1 MSFCRALLRNGLF
14 GVLLAYVLAAQA
26 MLAGPLLAAPVS
38 AAHELCQTGKTAPA
52 DDLPHHGGTCCLAAQ
67 PFQPIGFGPAP
78 ERVALAMREAV
89 PALYAAAL
97 MPWAEG
103 QGPEHPAARGPP
115 SPLV

>member
-38 AAHELCQTGKTAPA
+38 AAHELCLTGEAAPA
-52 DDLPHHGGTCCLAAQ
+52 DGPPHHGGLCCLAAQ
-67 PFQPIGFGPAP
+67 PFQPIGFGPSPA
-78 ERVALAMREAV
+78 RAALAMREAV

-97 MPWAEG
+97 LPWADG
-103 QGPEHPAARGPP
+103 QGPERPAARGPP
-115 SPLV
+115 TSLV